1 MTGPLN
7 AADCKFDSLV
17 HLLETRAADRPQQLA
32 YTFLRDGEVE
42 EAHLSYGELARK
54 ARAVGAWLQERNLQN
69 RNVLLLYPPGLE
81 YIVAFWG
88 CLYAGAV
95 AVPAYPPRRN
105 RHFDRLQTIAADA
118 HSQIALTTSSIREQI
133 QSSLTEAPALSELTW
148 GVTEDL
154 HPQLADSWRA
164 PHLNHST
171 IAFLQYTS
179 GSTATPK
186 GVMVTHGNL
195 LRNEELI
202 RGAFHQNEHSVIV
215 GWLPLY
221 HDMGLIGNVLQ
232 PLYLG
237 ARCILMSPLA
247 FLQQPSRWLR
257 AISRYRG
264 TTSGGPNFAYD
275 LCSQKISREERD
287 SLDLSCWTVA
297 FNGAEPVRADTLQR
311 FVDCFEPCGFKRE
324 AFYPCYGLA
333 EATLFVSGARVKAQP
348 TIKTMQRTAL
358 EKGFAVA
365 DQVEHDLVSLV
376 ACGASQREPHIVIA
390 NPESLASCAPG
401 EVGEVWISGP
411 SVAAGYWNRPEETAN
426 VFQAYL
432 SDSGAGPYL
441 RSGDLGFL
449 ESHELFVTGR
459 IKDLIIIRGRNL
471 YPHDLERTVEKSHPA
486 LRAGGGAAFSIER
499 GGEERLVIVHEIGRH
514 ISSSY
519 DEVIGNIRQSLAEEH
534 EVQPYSVA
542 LVATGVV
549 PKTSSGKTQRRACRE
564 MFLSSTLAVV
574 AVWNASE
581 DEQASETV
589 LNVET
594 EEDLAGYL
602 CTQLASRLGVVS
614 ASIDVRE
621 PITRYGLDSLS
632 AIEMAHAIESEFG
645 VEWPMAALLEGPSL
659 LELAKQLRAR
669 IETAATRTPLGS
681 RAKTETCPLSH
692 GQQALWFL
700 HRLNPK
706 SAAYNVAAAARIQ
719 SPLDTEALKQAFAL
733 LAQRHDVLR
742 TTFDVVDGKPTQ
754 TIHEDRQLPF
764 TETDASSWHEAKFDE
779 WLDEEASR
787 PFDLSSGRLAWRVN
801 LFKRANDEYVL
812 LIVAH
817 HVIVDFWSIAVMW
830 QEVGELY
837 TAQRQSRP
845 ATLPHLQTTYTDYVC
860 RQMELLEGP
869 EGERLWSYWQKQLG
883 DNLPVLNLPAD
894 RPRPPVQSNRGAAY
908 TFKLDSS
915 LTRRLNALAHDH
927 AATLYAT
934 LLAAFETL
942 LYRYTGQ
949 ESFAVGSP
957 SFGRDS
963 VALTDLVG
971 YFVNPLVMRA
981 DFSGEPSFVELLARV
996 RRIALDAL
1004 THQAFPFAL
1013 LVQRLQPERDPSRT
1027 PLFETMFVYQPSQL
1041 LKGESSSAGEAPL
1054 RVKAGELLLESLAL
1068 PQRTAIFDLMMS
1080 VTEVGDTL
1088 LGSIEYSTD
1097 LFDEASIRRMAGH
1110 FQTILEAIVE
1120 NPRQCVSE
1128 LEFLTREEQRQLV
1141 VDWNETALEYDAS
1154 PRLHELFEAQV
1165 ARTPAATALVYRDE
1179 RLSYAELNERANQ
1192 LAHYLRGLGVGP
1204 ETLVGILLERSPLM
1218 IVAMLGVLKSGGAY
1232 VPLDISYPR
1241 ERLQFTLEDADVKVV
1256 LTQSELQ
1263 STLPQTKAEVLVIDE
1278 RGQATLPDLFIPRSS
1293 HEITSQEEGLG
1304 PAVDLAYV
1312 IYTSGSTGRPKGVA
1326 IEHRSA
1332 VAFINWSKQQFSA
1345 EHLAG
1350 VLASTS
1356 ICFDLSIFE
1365 IFVPLS
1371 MGGKIILAANA
1382 LELPSLPAAREV
1394 TLINTVPSAMAE
1406 LVRLNIVP
1414 DSVRVV
1420 NLAGEPLQNAL
1431 VQSVYE
1437 YEHVEHVLNLYGPS
1451 EDTTYST
1458 FTRIERDS
1466 EEAPTI
1472 GRPVANTQAYLL
1484 DAHLQL
1490 VPVGVAGELCL
1501 GGLGLARGYLNRPE
1515 LTAERF
1521 FPDPF
1526 SGRSGARLYRTGD
1539 LARYQQDGR
1548 LEYLGRLDHQLK
1560 LRGFRIELGEIETVL
1575 REHGA
1580 VRDAVVVARETET
1593 GEKQL
1598 MAYVVANLTTKELRD
1613 WLKQKLP
1620 HYMIPAAFVALDK
1633 LPLSP
1638 NGKID
1643 RHALPA
1649 PGALTQD
1656 VETDFI
1662 APRNQIEEIIAG
1674 IWASVLGLEQVGI
1687 HQNFFD
1693 LGGHSLLATQVI
1705 ARINE
1710 ALRVDLP
1717 LSYLFESPTV
1727 AALAERITP
1736 ESSAHYAQPIERVT
1750 RDGALPL
1757 SFAQQRLWFLDQ
1769 LEPGSAAYHV
1779 PILIRLTGS
1788 LDVGTLEQSIR
1799 EVVDRHES
1807 LRTTFRKLKD
1817 GPVQVIAP
1825 PGSFRLDAID
1835 LSATEDAEAEALR
1848 LAQKEALR
1856 LFDLSNGP
1864 LFRATLWR
1872 LNSDVHILLLS
1883 MHHIVADG
1891 WSIGIFVSELS
1902 ALYNAFVTGGPSP
1915 LPTLSCQYVDF
1926 AQWQR
1931 KQLSGDSIATHL
1943 DYWKQRLSGP
1953 LPPVELPGRR
1963 VQSTSNHVSA
1973 ATESREFSKELA
1985 TGVQRLSRQ
1994 RGVTTFM
2001 TLLATFQT
2009 LLHRYTGLDD
2019 IVVGTPVANRTRI
2032 ETESLIG
2039 FFANTLVLRGD
2050 VSGDPSFDDLLARV
2064 RTLTLEAHAHQDVPF
2079 ELLVE
2084 ELQPERNLDRTP
2096 LFQIMLVMQNTPS
2109 AVIDL
2114 PGVRVE
2120 QLHLESTAPKF
2131 DLVLFLKESD
2141 GSLTASWEYNPARFD
2156 AETIRGLASHFET
2169 LLESA
2174 IAEPN
2179 QRISRLK
2186 MLPDGEQHRVVT
2198 EFNETTVEYPR
2209 ASGLHELFEAQV
2221 ARTPAATAI
2230 VYNDERLSYEQLNER
2245 ANQLAHHLRA
2255 RGVGP
2260 ETRVGICLERS
2271 LEMVIGLLGILKAG
2285 AAYVPLDPSYPQE
2298 RLSLMIDEAEIR
2310 TVLTQQRFREIV
2322 SRLCLNGQ
2330 KSLLDTVST
2339 TCDSGWVRSHAAT
2352 DLIKTSVNAA
2362 HPSAIAGG
2370 TDRIQQNSRLLK
2382 QSLVSI
2388 DAICLDADWDEIA
2401 SESKENPALNNGP
2414 GNLAYVIYTSGS
2426 TGKPKGSMITHEGIC
2441 NRLLWMQEA
2450 YQLSTADRVLQKTPY
2465 TFDVS
2470 VWEFFWPLITGARLV
2485 MARPG
2490 GQGDS
2495 RYLVDLIKQQEITT
2509 IHFVPSMLAVFLE
2522 EKGVR
2527 ECRSLKRVICSGEAL
2542 PYELKEKFV
2551 KLLPAEL
2558 HNLYGPTEASVDVT
2572 YWDCRSTI
2580 ERSIVPI
2587 GRPIANTQIY
2597 VLDKNLQAVPLGVSG
2612 ELYIAGIGLA
2622 RGYLKRAD
2630 LTAERFLPDPFGD
2643 EGARIYRTG
2652 DLARYLA
2659 DGNIEYLGRTDHQ
2672 VKLRGFRIELGEIE
2686 SVLNEHPAVQQAVVV
2701 AREERLVTYV
2711 IPDPQRA
2718 APINRLLGLETAGQL
2733 KGLIQFEL
2741 PNQMTI
2747 VCRNRNE
2754 TEFMYEEIFE
2764 DKTYLNFGIE
2774 IPNDACIFDVGA
2786 NIGVFTLFASRLAPR
2801 SRVYSFEPI
2810 SPVFE
2815 ILRRNTEIHG
2825 VNAKL
2830 FDCGLSNVSELSS
2843 FTYYPNVS
2851 LMSGRFADVVEDS
2864 ETVKS
2869 FVLGQR
2875 HGNGAPSAEQL
2886 DELIA
2891 ERLTSESFTC
2901 QLKTLSEVIRDEGV
2915 EKIDLLKIDVEKGEL
2930 EVLEGIEDADW
2941 PKLQQIVME
2950 VHDLDGRIRQVTE
2963 LLRGKGF
2970 TVNVQQDAML
2980 EQTSLY
2986 NLYASRNRQTVSH
2999 KIDKPAEIVWSSRK
3013 LLVNDLRERLKQRL
3027 PEYMVPTDF
3036 VLLAELP
3043 TTSSGKLDRRAL
3055 PDPADI
3061 ALEPTAAYVEPRT
3074 RVEQELAQ
3082 VWAQLLNRTHVS
3094 VTGNFFELGGHSL
3107 LATQVISR
3115 VREMFEIDLPLRS
3128 IFEAKTIANLAERIE
3143 RSVRATGT
3151 SPISLAPRDKALP
3164 LSFAQQRLWFL
3175 DQVVPGN
3182 PAYNIHA
3189 AVRLSGSFNPAA
3201 FAATLNEI
3209 VRRHEIL
3216 RTTFHIIDG
3225 QPTQVI
3231 SPAAEFPLEV
3241 RDSST
3246 NPSTDYTDQLRNLRM
3261 DLTQG
3266 PLLRATLLRLAETEH
3281 VLLLSL
3287 HHIVADGW
3295 SMGVLMQEV
3304 AALYPAFVEAR
3315 PMPLAELPI
3324 QYADF
3329 AVWQRQWL
3337 QGEVLNEQIDYWRQQ
3352 LAGFK
3357 PLELPTDHPRPP
3369 VQNFRGAR
3377 RFFSFPAVIS
3387 NELRA
3392 LSGREGVTLYMT
3404 LLAAWQTLL
3413 HRYTGQNDIVIGTDI
3428 ANRNRR
3434 ELESLIGFFTNQLV
3448 LRVDF
3453 SGYPTFKELLRRVR
3467 EVTLGAYA
3475 HQDLSFEKLVEVLQ
3489 LERTLD
3495 RNPLFQVMFVF
3506 QNTARRDLELPGL
3519 AMRTLEMDEGT
3530 TAFDLTLTIEETA
3543 EGLKGSMRYST
3554 DLFNS
3559 TTIERMIKHF
3569 QNIVRSVVASV
3580 ETPVHALEMYDP
3592 EATKKERTTS
3602 RLKKLTTAKPRA
3614 VTLSGDALFETSYLA
3629 ADRRLPL
3636 VVQFAK
3642 VDLATWARRHEQMIE
3657 AELLRHGAI
3666 LFRGFDVRSLRA
3678 FEDFT
3683 RTVSRELL
3691 EYGERSSP
3699 RTRLSSGIYT
3709 STDHPADQH
3718 IVLHNEQSYTLNWPM
3733 KILFC
3738 CLQPAP
3744 QGGRTPIAGS
3754 REIYRRLD
3762 PALIQ
3767 LFEKKSVMYVR
3778 NYGDGLGLPW
3788 QEVFQTRT
3796 RSEVEEHCRRAAIV
3810 CEWKDGD
3817 RLCTRQLRPAVRSHP
3832 KTGEMVWFNHALF
3845 FHVSSLD
3852 GATQAAFAGL
3862 TADELP
3868 FNTLFGDGTPIDPAL
3883 MEEIREAY
3891 REATVSF
3898 EWQEGDVLMLDN
3910 MLVAHGR
3917 EPFVGPRKV
3926 VVAMADPFQS
3936 ISKPAELRAAAV

>member
-1 MTGPLN
+1 MLSISEQVN

-17 HLLETRAADRPQQLA
+17 QLLETRAADRPKQLA
-32 YTFLRDGEVE
+32 YTFLRDDEVE
-42 EAHLSYGELARK
+42 EANLSYGELARK

-105 RHFDRLQTIAADA
+105 RHFDRLQTIAVDA
-118 HSQIALTTSSIREQI
+118 QAQIALTTSSIRERI
-133 QSSLTEAPALSELTW
+133 RSSLTEAPALSKLTW
-148 GVTEDL
+148 GVTEELDE
-154 HPQLADSWRA
+154 QLADSWQA
-164 PHLNHST
+164 PQLNHST

-186 GVMVTHGNL
+186 GVIVTHGGL
-195 LRNEELI
+195 LQNEELI
-202 RGAFHQNEHSVIV
+202 RGAFHQSEQSVIV

-275 LCSQKISREERD
+275 LCSQKISAEERD

-297 FNGAEPVRADTLQR
+297 FNGAEPVRAETLQR
-311 FVDCFEPCGFKRE
+311 FVDRFGPCGFKRE

-365 DQVEHDLVSLV
+365 DQEPVENDSVSLV
-376 ACGASQREPHIVIA
+376 GCGAAQHEPQIVVA

-401 EVGEVWISGP
+401 EVGEIWISGP

-432 SDSGAGPYL
+432 SDTGAGPYL

-449 ESHELFVTGR
+449 HSDELFVTGR

-471 YPHDLERTVEKSHPA
+471 YPHDVERTVEKSHPS
-486 LRAGGGAAFSIER
+486 LRAGGGAAFSIDS

-514 ISSSY
+514 VTSSY
-519 DEVIGNIRQSLAEEH
+519 DEVIGKIRQSLAEEH
-534 EVQPYSVA
+534 EVQPYAVA

-564 MFLSSTLAVV
+564 MFQSSTLSVV
-574 AVWNASE
+574 AAWNASE
-581 DEQASETV
+581 DEQASTTV
-589 LNVET
+589 SNVET
-594 EEDLAGYL
+594 DLTGYL
-602 CTQLASRLGVVS
+602 RAQLASKLGVAS

-621 PITRYGLDSLS
+621 PITRYGLDSLT
-632 AIEMAHAIESEFG
+632 AIEIAHAIESDFG
-645 VEWPMAALLEGPSL
+645 VEWPMATLLEGPSL
-659 LELAKQLRAR
+659 LELAGQLGER
-669 IETAATRTPLGS
+669 IEAAAARTPIAAS
-681 RAKTETCPLSH
+681 HTKSNTHALSH

-700 HRLNPK
+700 HRMNPE
-706 SAAYNVAAAARIQ
+706 SAAYNVASAVRIHGA
-719 SPLDTEALKQAFAL
+719 LDAEALKQAFAV

-742 TTFDVVDGKPTQ
+742 TTFEVAEGIPTQ
-754 TIHEDRQLPF
+754 RIHEDLSLPF
-764 TETDASSWHEAKFDE
+764 TETDASLWDQAQFDE
-779 WLDEEASR
+779 RLGEEAFR
-787 PFDLSSGRLAWRVN
+787 PFDLSSEQLAWRVN
-801 LFKRANDEYVL
+801 LFKRPNDEYVL

-817 HVIVDFWSIAVMW
+817 HVIVDFWSVALIW

-837 TAQRQSRP
+837 TAQRQARQT
-845 ATLPHLQTTYTDYVC
+845 TLPHLQTNYTDYVG
-860 RQMELLEGP
+860 RQSEMLAGP
-869 EGERLWSYWQKQLG
+869 EGERLWNYWQKQLG
-883 DNLPVLNLPAD
+883 ENLPVLNLPSD

-908 TFKLDSS
+908 TFKLDPS
-915 LTRRLNALAHDH
+915 LTHRLNALKHDH
-927 AATLYAT
+927 GATLYAT

-949 ESFAVGSP
+949 KSFAVGSP
-957 SFGRDS
+957 WSGRDS
-963 VALTDLVG
+963 AALTDLVG

-981 DFSGEPSFVELLARV
+981 DFSGNPSFVELLARV
-996 RRIALDAL
+996 RRTAIDAL
-1004 THQAFPFAL
+1004 AHQAFPFAL

-1041 LKGESSSAGEAPL
+1041 LKGETLASFAAGEAGL
-1054 RVKAGELLLESLAL
+1054 QVKAGELSLESLAL
-1068 PQRTAIFDLMMS
+1068 PQRTAIFDLLLFA
-1080 VTEVGDTL
+1080 TEVGDTL

-1097 LFDEASIRRMAGH
+1097 LFDEASIKRMAGH
-1110 FQTILEAIVE
+1110 FQTILESIVE
-1120 NPRQCVSE
+1120 NPQQRVSE
-1128 LEFLTREEQRQLV
+1128 LEFLTPGEQRQLV
-1141 VDWNETALEYDAS
+1141 VDWNETALEYEAS
-1154 PRLHELFEAQV
+1154 AGLHELFEAQV
-1165 ARTPAATALVYRDE
+1165 ARTPRATALIYNDE
-1179 RLSYAELNERANQ
+1179 RLSYEELNERANQ

-1204 ETLVGILLERSPLM
+1204 EKLVGVLLERTPLM

-1241 ERLQFTLEDADVKVV
+1241 ERLQFTLEDARAHVL
-1256 LTQSELQ
+1256 LTQAEWLDA
-1263 STLPQTKAEVLVIDE
+1263 LPEHETRLVCLDREWPEIARE
-1278 RGQATLPDLFIPRSS
+1278 RTDNPEPSVTDTA
-1293 HEITSQEEGLG
+1293 
-1304 PAVDLAYV
+1304 LAYV

-1332 VAFINWSKQQFSA
+1332 VALIHWAKEEFSA
-1345 EHLAG
+1345 EHLAA

-1356 ICFDLSIFE
+1356 ICFDLSVFE

-1371 MGGKIILAANA
+1371 TGGKIILAANA
-1382 LELPSLPAAREV
+1382 LELPSLTAAREV
-1394 TLINTVPSAMAE
+1394 RLINTVPSAMTE
-1406 LVRLNIVP
+1406 LVRLNGVP
-1414 DSVRVV
+1414 GSVRVV

-1431 VQSVYE
+1431 VQSVYK
-1437 YEHVEHVLNLYGPS
+1437 YEHVEQVLNLYGPS

-1458 FTRIERDS
+1458 WAQIEKGS
-1466 EEAPTI
+1466 EEAPAI

-1490 VPVGVAGELCL
+1490 VPVGVAGELYL
-1501 GGLGLARGYLNRPE
+1501 GGFGLARGYLNRPE

-1521 FPDPF
+1521 VPDPF
-1526 SGRSGARLYRTGD
+1526 SGVPGARLYRTGD

-1575 REHGA
+1575 RENSE
-1580 VRDAVVVARETET
+1580 VRDAVVVAHETET
-1593 GEKQL
+1593 GDKQL
-1598 MAYVVANLTTKELRD
+1598 VAYVVATAALATKTLRAH
-1613 WLKQKLP
+1613 LEQKLP

-1649 PGALTQD
+1649 PGALAQA
-1656 VETDFI
+1656 VETDFV
-1662 APRNQIEEIIAG
+1662 APRNQIEEIVAG
-1674 IWASVLGLEQVGI
+1674 IWASVLSVEQVGI
-1687 HQNFFD
+1687 HSNFFD

-1710 ALRVDLP
+1710 AFHVDLP

-1727 AALAERITP
+1727 AVLGERVNAAIG
-1736 ESSAHYAQPIERVT
+1736 ESDRHNPQPIVRVER
-1750 RDGALPL
+1750 DAPLPL

-1769 LEPGSAAYHV
+1769 LEPGRAAYHV
-1779 PILIRLTGS
+1779 PILIRLTGL
-1788 LDVGTLEQSIR
+1788 LDVSTLEKSVR
-1799 EVVDRHES
+1799 EVINRHES
-1807 LRTTFRKLKD
+1807 LRTTFRKVD
-1817 GPVQVIAP
+1817 ERPVQVIAS
-1825 PGSFRLDAID
+1825 PGAWRLNAID
-1835 LSATEDAEAEALR
+1835 LSAIKEAEAEARR
-1848 LAQKEALR
+1848 LAQKEAL
-1856 LFDLSNGP
+1856 LPFDLSTGP

-1872 LNSDVHILLLS
+1872 LNAGEHILLLS

-1902 ALYNAFVTGGPSP
+1902 ALYNAFAGGRPSP
-1915 LPTLSCQYVDF
+1915 LTELPYQYVDF

-1931 KQLSGDSIATHL
+1931 QQLSGNALATHL
-1943 DYWKQRLSGP
+1943 DYWKRRLRGP
-1953 LPPVELPGRR
+1953 LPPIELPGRR
-1963 VQSTSNHVSA
+1963 VQSPLNNVSA
-1973 ATESREFSKELA
+1973 ATEQSEFPETLY
-1985 TGVQRLSRQ
+1985 TRLQHLSRQ

-2050 VSGDPSFDDLLARV
+2050 VSGDPSFDDLLAAV

-2084 ELQPERNLDRTP
+2084 ELQPERDLDRTP
-2096 LFQIMLVMQNTPS
+2096 LFQIMLVMQNTPP
-2109 AVIDL
+2109 AVMDL

-2120 QLHLESTAPKF
+2120 QLELETTAPKF

-2156 AETIRGLASHFET
+2156 AETIKGLASHFET
-2169 LLESA
+2169 LLANA
-2174 IAEPN
+2174 IADPR
-2179 QRISRLK
+2179 QPISQIK
-2186 MLPDGEQHRVVT
+2186 MLADDEWRHVVT
-2198 EFNETTVEYPR
+2198 ELNETAVEYPR
-2209 ASGLHELFEAQV
+2209 ELGIHELFEAQV
-2221 ARTPAATAI
+2221 ARTPGATALI
-2230 VYNDERLSYEQLNER
+2230 YNEERLSYEQLNER
-2245 ANQLAHHLRA
+2245 ANQLAHYLRA
-2255 RGVGP
+2255 LRVGP
-2260 ETRVGICLERS
+2260 ETLVGICLERS

-2285 AAYVPLDPSYPQE
+2285 AAYVPLEPSYPQE
-2298 RLSLMIDEAEIR
+2298 RLNLMIEEAGIR
-2310 TVLTQQRFREIV
+2310 VVLTQQRFRE
-2322 SRLCLNGQ
+2322 
-2330 KSLLDTVST
+2330 LL
-2339 TCDSGWVRSHAAT
+2339 
-2352 DLIKTSVNAA
+2352 
-2362 HPSAIAGG
+2362 
-2370 TDRIQQNSRLLK
+2370 
-2382 QSLVSI
+2382 SI
-2388 DAICLDADWDEIA
+2388 NAICLDVDWKDIA
-2401 SESKENPALNNGP
+2401 GESKENPAVTTVP

-2426 TGKPKGSMITHEGIC
+2426 TGKPKGSMLTHEGIC
-2441 NRLLWMQEA
+2441 NRLLWMQDA
-2450 YQLSTADRVLQKTPY
+2450 YQLTIADRVLQKTPY

-2495 RYLVDLIKQQEITT
+2495 RYLVETIKQEKITT

-2522 EKGVR
+2522 ERGAG

-2551 KLLPAEL
+2551 KLLSAEL

-2572 YWDCRSTI
+2572 YWDCRSTT
-2580 ERSIVPI
+2580 ERPVVPI

-2597 VLDKNLQAVPLGVSG
+2597 VLDKNLQAVPFGVPG
-2612 ELYIAGIGLA
+2612 ELYIGGIGLA
-2622 RGYLKRAD
+2622 RGYLQRAD
-2630 LTAERFLPDPFGD
+2630 LTAERFLPDPFGV

-2686 SVLNEHPAVQQAVVV
+2686 AALSEHPAVQQAAVV
-2701 AREERLVTYV
+2701 AREENGSKRLVAYV
-2711 IPDPQRA
+2711 VPDPQHA
-2718 APINRLLGLETAGQL
+2718 APISRLLGLEAAGQL
-2733 KGLIQFEL
+2733 KGLTQFEL
-2741 PNQMTI
+2741 PNEMTI

-2754 TEFMYEEIFE
+2754 TEFMYEEIFA
-2764 DKTYLNFGIE
+2764 DKTYLNFGIDV
-2774 IPNDACIFDVGA
+2774 PNDACIFDVGA
-2786 NIGVFTLFASRLAPR
+2786 NIGLFTLFASQLAPQ
-2801 SRVYSFEPI
+2801 SLVYSFEPI

-2815 ILRRNTEIHG
+2815 ILRRNAEIHG

-2830 FDCGLSNVSELSS
+2830 FECGLSNVSEQST

-2851 LMSGRFADVVEDS
+2851 LMSGRFADVVADS

-2869 FVLGQR
+2869 FVMGQD
-2875 HGNGAPSAEQL
+2875 HGNGSPSAAQL

-2891 ERLTSESFTC
+2891 ERLTSEQFTC

-2950 VHDLDGRIRQVTE
+2950 VHDLDGRVKQVTE
-2963 LLRGKGF
+2963 LLSRKGF

-2980 EQTSLY
+2980 EQTNLY
-2986 NLYASRNRQTVSH
+2986 NLYASRHPQTVSQ
-2999 KIDKPAEIVWSSRK
+2999 KIDKPAEVVWSSRK
-3013 LLVNDLRERLKQRL
+3013 LLMKDLREQLKQRL
-3027 PEYMVPTDF
+3027 PEYMVPTAF
-3036 VLLAELP
+3036 VLLAEMP
-3043 TTSSGKLDRRAL
+3043 TTSSGKVDRRAL
-3055 PDPADI
+3055 PDPAEM
-3061 ALEPTAAYVEPRT
+3061 ALEPTAADVEPRT
-3074 RVEQELAQ
+3074 HVELELAQ
-3082 VWAQLLNRTHVS
+3082 MWQQLLNRKRVS
-3094 VTGNFFELGGHSL
+3094 IHDNFFDLGGHSL

-3115 VREMFEIDLPLRS
+3115 VRETFEVDMPLRS
-3128 IFEAKTIANLAERIE
+3128 IFEAKTIADLAERIE
-3143 RSVRATGT
+3143 RSLGASGT
-3151 SPISLAPRDKALP
+3151 SPISRAPRDTALP

-3182 PAYNIHA
+3182 PAYNIQA
-3189 AVRLSGSFNPAA
+3189 AVRLTGSLNLEA
-3201 FAATLNEI
+3201 FASTLNEI
-3209 VRRHEIL
+3209 VQRHEIL
-3216 RTTFHIIDG
+3216 RTTFHIVDG
-3225 QPTQVI
+3225 HPAQVI
-3231 SPAAEFPLEV
+3231 SPVAELSFEI
-3241 RDSST
+3241 RDLST
-3246 NPSTDYTDQLRNLRM
+3246 NPSTDYTEYLRNLRL

-3281 VLLLSL
+3281 VLLLSM

-3295 SMGVLMQEV
+3295 SMGVLVQEV
-3304 AALYPAFVEAR
+3304 AALYPAFVEAK
-3315 PMPLAELPI
+3315 PTPLAELPI

-3337 QGEVLNEQIDYWRQQ
+3337 QGEVLREQLDYWRQQ
-3352 LAGFK
+3352 LAGLK

-3369 VQNFRGAR
+3369 VQSFRGAR
-3377 RFFSFPAVIS
+3377 RFFSIPAEIS

-3392 LSGREGVTLYMT
+3392 LSQREGVTLYMT
-3404 LLAAWQTLL
+3404 LLTAWQTLL
-3413 HRYTGQNDIVIGTDI
+3413 HRYTSQNEIVVGTDI

-3448 LRVDF
+3448 LRTDF
-3453 SGYPTFKELLRRVR
+3453 SGNPTFKELLRRVR

-3475 HQDLSFEKLVEVLQ
+3475 HQDLPFEKLVEVLQ
-3489 LERTLD
+3489 LERTFD

-3506 QNTARRDLELPGL
+3506 QNTPMRDLELPGL
-3519 AMRTLEMDEGT
+3519 SMHTLEIDEGT
-3530 TAFDLTLTIEETA
+3530 TAFDLTLTMEETD
-3543 EGLKGSMRYST
+3543 EGIKGSMRYST
-3554 DLFNS
+3554 DLFNA
-3559 TTIERMIKHF
+3559 TTIERMMKHF
-3569 QNIVRSVVASV
+3569 QNIVRSIVASV
-3580 ETPVHALEMYDP
+3580 ETPVQALEMYDP
-3592 EATKKERTTS
+3592 EVKKKERTTA
-3602 RLKKLTTAKPRA
+3602 RLKKLSSAKPRA
-3614 VTLSGDALFETSYLA
+3614 VSFSGELLFQKSYLTT
-3629 ADRRLPL
+3629 DQQLPL
-3636 VVQFAK
+3636 VIQSVTE
-3642 VDLATWARRHEQMIE
+3642 VDLATWAKRHEEMIE
-3657 AELLRHGAI
+3657 SELLRHGAI
-3666 LFRGFDVRSLRA
+3666 LFRGFNVNSLRA
-3678 FEDFT
+3678 FDEFT
-3683 RTVSRELL
+3683 RAVSRELL

-3699 RTRLSSGIYT
+3699 RTRLSAGIYT

-3733 KILFC
+3733 KIWFC
-3738 CLQPAP
+3738 CQQPAQ

-3762 PALIQ
+3762 PALIE
-3767 LFEKKSVMYVR
+3767 LFEQKSVMYVR

-3788 QEVFQTRT
+3788 QEVFQTRV
-3796 RSEVEEHCRRAAIV
+3796 RAEVEEHCRRAAIV
-3810 CEWKDGD
+3810 CEWKGGD
-3817 RLCTRQLRPAVRSHP
+3817 RLRTRQVRPPVRTHP
-3832 KTGEMVWFNHALF
+3832 KTGEWVWFNHALF

-3852 GATQAAFAGL
+3852 AATRAAFAGL

-3868 FNTLFGDGTPIDPAL
+3868 FNTLFGDGTPIDPSL

-3898 EWQEGDVLMLDN
+3898 PWQAGDVLMLDN

-3917 EPFVGPRKV
+3917 EPYVGPRKV
-3926 VVAMADPFQS
+3926 VVAMADPVQHIHQS
-3936 ISKPAELRAAAV
+3936 SEVGVAAQVSV

>member
-1 MTGPLN
+1 MLSMSEHAN

-17 HLLETRAADRPQQLA
+17 HLLETRAADQPEQLA

-54 ARAVGAWLQERNLQN
+54 ARAVGAWLQERKLQN

-95 AVPAYPPRRN
+95 AVPAYPPSRN
-105 RHFDRLQTIAADA
+105 RHFDRLQTIATDA
-118 HSQIALTTSSIREQI
+118 QAQIALTTSAIRERI
-133 QSSLTEAPALSELTW
+133 QSPALSKITW
-148 GVTEDL
+148 GVTEELDE
-154 HPQLADSWRA
+154 QLAGSWRA
-164 PHLNHST
+164 PQVNHST
-171 IAFLQYTS
+171 LAFLQYTS

-186 GVMVTHGNL
+186 GVMVTHGGL
-195 LRNEELI
+195 LHNEELI
-202 RGAFHQNEHSVIV
+202 RHAFHQSEHSVIV

-275 LCSQKISREERD
+275 LCSQKISEAERD
-287 SLDLSCWTVA
+287 ALDLSCWTVA
-297 FNGAEPVRADTLQR
+297 FNGAEPVRAETLQR
-311 FVDCFEPCGFKRE
+311 FVDFFEPCGFKRE

-348 TIKTMQRTAL
+348 TIKTIQRTAL
-358 EKGFAVA
+358 ERGFAVA
-365 DQVEHDLVSLV
+365 GQEPVEHDLVSLV
-376 ACGASQREPHIVIA
+376 GCGASQREPQIVVA

-401 EVGEVWISGP
+401 EVGEIWISGP

-426 VFQAYL
+426 VFEAYL

-449 ESHELFVTGR
+449 QSDELFVTGR

-471 YPHDLERTVEKSHPA
+471 YPHDLERTVEKSHPS
-486 LRAGGGAAFSIER
+486 LRAGGGAAFSIDH

-514 ISSSY
+514 VSSSY
-519 DEVIGNIRQSLAEEH
+519 DAVIGNIRQSLAEEH
-534 EVQPYSVA
+534 EVQPQSVA
-542 LVATGVV
+542 LVATGAV
-549 PKTSSGKTQRRACRE
+549 PKTSSGKTQRSACRE
-564 MFLSSTLAVV
+564 MFLSSTLPVV
-574 AVWNASE
+574 AAWNASG
-581 DEQASETV
+581 DDQASEAV

-594 EEDLAGYL
+594 EEELAGYL
-602 CTQLASRLGVVS
+602 RAQLASRLGVDT

-621 PITRYGLDSLS
+621 PITRYGLDSLA
-632 AIEMAHAIESEFG
+632 AIEIAHAIESDFG
-645 VEWPMAALLEGPSL
+645 VQWPMAMLLEGPSL
-659 LELAKQLRAR
+659 LELATQLGAR
-669 IETAATRTPLGS
+669 IKGTAASRPVAAS
-681 RAKTETCPLSH
+681 RAKSNTYALSH

-719 SPLDTEALKQAFAL
+719 GELDTEVLKQAFAG

-742 TTFDVVDGKPTQ
+742 TTFDVAEGTPTQ
-754 TIHEDRQLPF
+754 RIHADLSLHF
-764 TETDASSWHEAKFDE
+764 TETDASSSDQAEFDE
-779 WLDEEASR
+779 WLAKEASR
-787 PFDLSSGRLAWRVN
+787 PFDLSSGRLPWRVN
-801 LFKRANDEYVL
+801 LFKRPSDEYVL

-817 HVIVDFWSIAVMW
+817 HVIVDFWSLAVIW

-837 TAQRQSRP
+837 TAQRQARP
-845 ATLPHLQTTYTDYVC
+845 ATLPPLQTNYTDYVGH
-860 RQMELLEGP
+860 QSEMLAGP
-869 EGERLWSYWQKQLG
+869 EGEHLWNYWQKQLG
-883 DNLPVLNLPAD
+883 ENLPVLNLPSD
-894 RPRPPVQSNRGAAY
+894 RPRSLVQSNRGAAY
-908 TFKLDSS
+908 TFKLDPS
-915 LTRRLNALAHDH
+915 LTGRLNALAHDH
-927 AATLYAT
+927 GATLYAT

-957 SFGRDS
+957 SSGRDS
-963 VALTDLVG
+963 AALADMVG

-981 DFSGEPSFVELLARV
+981 DFSGDLSFVELLARV
-996 RRIALDAL
+996 RRTALDAL
-1004 THQAFPFAL
+1004 AHQAFPFAL

-1041 LKGESSSAGEAPL
+1041 LKGDALASFAGGEAGL

-1068 PQRTAIFDLMMS
+1068 PQRTALFDLMVS
-1080 VTEVGDTL
+1080 ATEVGETL

-1110 FQTILEAIVE
+1110 FQTILESIVE
-1120 NPRQCVSE
+1120 NPQQRVSKLE
-1128 LEFLTREEQRQLV
+1128 LVTPDEKHQLI
-1141 VDWNETALEYDAS
+1141 VDWNAARIDY
-1154 PRLHELFEAQV
+1154 PREQCMHELFEAQV
-1165 ARTPAATALVYRDE
+1165 ARSPQATALVYQNE
-1179 RLSYAELNERANQ
+1179 RLSYAELNERANHV
-1192 LAHYLRGLGVGP
+1192 AHYLRTLGVGP
-1204 ETLVGILLERSPLM
+1204 ETLVGILLERTPVML
-1218 IVAMLGVLKSGGAY
+1218 VGMLGVLKAGGAY
-1232 VPLDISYPR
+1232 VPLDINYPR
-1241 ERLQFTLEDADVKVV
+1241 ERLQFMLEDSDVKVV
-1256 LTQSELQ
+1256 LTQSGLH
-1263 STLPQTKAEVLVIDE
+1263 STLPQTQAEVLVIDE
-1278 RGQATLPDLFIPRSS
+1278 RGQATLPDLFIPQSNQATEPR
-1293 HEITSQEEGLG
+1293 TSQEEGLA
-1304 PAVDLAYV
+1304 PAVEDLRVCANNLAYV

-1332 VAFINWSKQQFSA
+1332 VAFIHWAQEQFSA
-1345 EHLAG
+1345 EQLAG
-1350 VLASTS
+1350 VFASTS
-1356 ICFDLSIFE
+1356 ICFDLSVFE

-1371 MGGKIILAANA
+1371 TGGKIILAANA
-1382 LELPSLPAAREV
+1382 LELPSVAAAREV
-1394 TLINTVPSAMAE
+1394 TLINTVPSAMTE
-1406 LVRLNIVP
+1406 LVRLKGVP
-1414 DSVRVV
+1414 ASVRVV

-1437 YEHVEHVLNLYGPS
+1437 YEHVEQVLNLYGPS

-1458 FTRIERDS
+1458 WTRIEKGS

-1472 GRPVANTQAYLL
+1472 GHPVANTQAYLL

-1490 VPVGVAGELCL
+1490 VPVGAAGELYL
-1501 GGLGLARGYLNRPE
+1501 GGFGLARGYLNRPE

-1521 FPDPF
+1521 VPDPF
-1526 SGRSGARLYRTGD
+1526 SGVPGARLYRTGD

-1575 REHGA
+1575 RENSA
-1580 VRDAVVVARETET
+1580 VRDAVVVAHETAT
-1593 GEKQL
+1593 GDKQL
-1598 MAYVVANLTTKELRD
+1598 VAYVVANGSLATEALRAH
-1613 WLKQKLP
+1613 LKQKLP

-1643 RHALPA
+1643 RQALPA

-1656 VETDFI
+1656 VETDFV

-1674 IWASVLGLEQVGI
+1674 IWASVLGLEQAGV
-1687 HQNFFD
+1687 HNNFFH

-1710 ALRVDLP
+1710 TFQVDLP

-1727 AALAERITP
+1727 AVLAERVTAATQ
-1736 ESSAHYAQPIERVT
+1736 ESGMHHAPPIVKVER
-1750 RDGALPL
+1750 DAPLPL
-1757 SFAQQRLWFLDQ
+1757 SFAQQRLWFLHQ

-1788 LDVGTLEQSIR
+1788 LEVRTLEQSIR
-1799 EVVDRHES
+1799 EIIDRHES
-1807 LRTTFRKLKD
+1807 LRTTFKNVNERA
-1817 GPVQVIAP
+1817 VQVIAP
-1825 PGSFRLDAID
+1825 TGSWRRSWRLGAID
-1835 LSATEDAEAEALR
+1835 LSASEEAEAEALR
-1848 LAQKEALR
+1848 LAQKAAVLP
-1856 LFDLSNGP
+1856 FDLSNGP

-1872 LNSDVHILLLS
+1872 LDVDAHILLLS

-1891 WSIGIFVSELS
+1891 WSIGVFVSELS
-1902 ALYNAFVTGGPSP
+1902 ALYNAFAGGRPSP
-1915 LPTLSCQYVDF
+1915 LAELPCQYVDF

-1931 KQLSGDSIATHL
+1931 QQLSGDALAAHL
-1943 DYWKQRLSGP
+1943 AYWKQRLSGP
-1953 LPPVELPGRR
+1953 LPPIELPGRR
-1963 VQSTSNHVSA
+1963 VLSTNQVSA
-1973 ATESREFSKELA
+1973 ATEQMPLPEHLYTA
-1985 TGVQRLSRQ
+1985 LQRLTRQ

-2032 ETESLIG
+2032 ETESLVG

-2050 VSGDPSFDDLLARV
+2050 VSGDPSFDELLARV

-2084 ELQPERNLDRTP
+2084 ELQPERDLNRTP
-2096 LFQIMLVMQNTPS
+2096 LFQIMLVMQNTPP
-2109 AVIDL
+2109 AVMDL

-2120 QLHLESTAPKF
+2120 QLELESTAPKF

-2156 AETIRGLASHFET
+2156 AETIKGLASHFET

-2174 IAEPN
+2174 IADPD

-2186 MLPDGEQHRVVT
+2186 MLADDERHSIVT
-2198 EFNETTVEYPR
+2198 GLNETAVEYPR
-2209 ASGLHELFEAQV
+2209 ASGLHKLFEAQM
-2221 ARTPAATAI
+2221 ARTPGATAL
-2230 VYNDERLSYEQLNER
+2230 VHNNERLSYEELNAR
-2245 ANQLAHHLRA
+2245 ANQLAHYLRGLGA
-2255 RGVGP
+2255 GS
-2260 ETRVGICLERS
+2260 ETLVGICLERS

-2298 RLSLMIDEAEIR
+2298 RQSLMIEEAGIR
-2310 TVLTQQRFREIV
+2310 VVLTTQRFREM
-2322 SRLCLNGQ
+2322 L
-2330 KSLLDTVST
+2330 
-2339 TCDSGWVRSHAAT
+2339 
-2352 DLIKTSVNAA
+2352 SV
-2362 HPSAIAGG
+2362 
-2370 TDRIQQNSRLLK
+2370 
-2382 QSLVSI
+2382 
-2388 DAICLDADWDEIA
+2388 DAISLDADWNLIA
-2401 SESKENPALNNGP
+2401 LESKANPATNTVP
-2414 GNLAYVIYTSGS
+2414 GNVAYVIYTSGS

-2450 YQLSTADRVLQKTPY
+2450 YQLTTADRVLQKTPY

-2495 RYLVDLIKQQEITT
+2495 RYLVDVIKQQEITT
-2509 IHFVPSMLAVFLE
+2509 LHFVPSMLAVFLDE
-2522 EKGVR
+2522 RGAR
-2527 ECRSLKRVICSGEAL
+2527 DCRSLKRVICSGEAL

-2572 YWDCRSTI
+2572 YWDCRSAI
-2580 ERSIVPI
+2580 EPPVVPI

-2612 ELYIAGIGLA
+2612 ELYIGGIGLA

-2630 LTAERFLPDPFGD
+2630 LTAERFLPDPFGVD
-2643 EGARIYRTG
+2643 AARIYRTG

-2686 SVLNEHPAVQQAVVV
+2686 SALHEHPAVQQAVVV
-2701 AREERLVTYV
+2701 AREESSGDKRLVAYV
-2711 IPDPQRA
+2711 VPDPQRA
-2718 APINRLLGLETAGQL
+2718 APINRLLGLEAAGQL
-2733 KGLIQFEL
+2733 KDLVQFEL
-2741 PNQMTI
+2741 PNEMTI

-2754 TEFMYEEIFE
+2754 TEFMYEEIFA
-2764 DKTYLNFGIE
+2764 DKTYLNFGID
-2774 IPNDACIFDVGA
+2774 IPDDACIFDVGA
-2786 NIGVFTLFASRLAPR
+2786 NIGLFTLFASRLAPR
-2801 SRVYSFEPI
+2801 AQVYAFEPI
-2810 SPVFE
+2810 APVFE

-2830 FDCGLSNVSELSS
+2830 FECGLSNVSEQSS

-2851 LMSGRFADVVEDS
+2851 LMSGRFADVVADG

-2869 FVLGQR
+2869 FVMGQQ
-2875 HGNGAPSAEQL
+2875 HGNGSPSAGQL

-2891 ERLTSESFTC
+2891 ERLTSERLTC

-2915 EKIDLLKIDVEKGEL
+2915 QKIDLLKIDVEKGEL
-2930 EVLEGIEDADW
+2930 EVLAGIDAADW
-2941 PKLQQIVME
+2941 PKIQQIVME
-2950 VHDLDGRIRQVTE
+2950 VHDLDGRVRQVTE
-2963 LLRGKGF
+2963 LLSRHGF
-2970 TVNVQQDAML
+2970 EVNVQQDAML
-2980 EQTSLY
+2980 KQTNLY
-2986 NLYASRNRQTVSH
+2986 NLYASRNRKTVSH
-2999 KIDKPAEIVWSSRK
+2999 RIDKPAEVVWSSRK
-3013 LLVNDLRERLKQRL
+3013 LLVQDLRERLKERL
-3027 PEYMVPTDF
+3027 PEYMVPADF

-3043 TTSSGKLDRRAL
+3043 ATSSGKVDRRAL
-3055 PDPADI
+3055 PDPAEV
-3061 ALEPTAAYVEPRT
+3061 ALEPAAAYVEPRT
-3074 RVEQELAQ
+3074 RVELQLAQ
-3082 VWAQLLNRTHVS
+3082 IWQELLNRKHVS
-3094 VTGNFFELGGHSL
+3094 VHDNFFELGGHSL
-3107 LATQVISR
+3107 LAMQVISR
-3115 VREMFEIDLPLRS
+3115 VSETFEIDIPLRS
-3128 IFEAKTIANLAERIE
+3128 IFEAKTIAELAERIE
-3143 RSVRATGT
+3143 RSKGT
-3151 SPISLAPRDKALP
+3151 VTMSPIPRASRDNALP

-3175 DQVVPGN
+3175 DQVAPGN
-3182 PAYNIHA
+3182 PAYNIQA
-3189 AVRLSGSFNPAA
+3189 AVRLSGPLNVAA
-3201 FAATLNEI
+3201 FASTLNEI
-3209 VRRHEIL
+3209 VQRHEIL
-3216 RTTFHIIDG
+3216 RTTFHIVDG

-3231 SPAAEFPLEV
+3231 SPVAEL
-3241 RDSST
+3241 SLT
-3246 NPSTDYTDQLRNLRM
+3246 NPSTDYTDNLRNLWMDFASEEARKPF
-3261 DLTQG
+3261 DLTQR

-3281 VLLLSL
+3281 VLLLSV

-3295 SMGVLMQEV
+3295 SMGVLVEEV
-3304 AALYPAFVEAR
+3304 ATLYPAFVEAK
-3315 PMPLAELPI
+3315 PSPLAELPI

-3329 AVWQRQWL
+3329 AAWQRQWL
-3337 QGEVLNEQIDYWRQQ
+3337 QGEVLHEQLDYWHQQ
-3352 LAGFK
+3352 LAGLK

-3369 VQNFRGAR
+3369 AQSFRGAR
-3377 RFFSFPAVIS
+3377 RFFSFPAEIS

-3392 LSGREGVTLYMT
+3392 LSQREGVTLYMT

-3413 HRYTGQNDIVIGTDI
+3413 HRYTGQNEIVVGTDI

-3448 LRVDF
+3448 LRADF
-3453 SGYPTFKELLRRVR
+3453 SGNPTFKELLRRVR

-3475 HQDLSFEKLVEVLQ
+3475 HQDLPFEKLVEVLQ

-3506 QNTARRDLELPGL
+3506 QNTPMRDLELPGL
-3519 AMRTLEMDEGT
+3519 SLRPLEVDEGT
-3530 TAFDLTLTIEETA
+3530 TAFDLTLTMEETA
-3543 EGLKGSMRYST
+3543 EGIKGSMRYST
-3554 DLFNS
+3554 DLFNA
-3559 TTIERMIKHF
+3559 TTIERMMKHF
-3569 QNIVRSVVASV
+3569 QNIVRSIVASV
-3580 ETPVHALEMYDP
+3580 EIPVQALQMYDA
-3592 EATKKERTTS
+3592 EVSKKERTTS
-3602 RLKKLTTAKPRA
+3602 RLKKLTSVKPRA
-3614 VTLSGDALFETSYLA
+3614 LNVSGDALFQTSYLTQ
-3629 ADRRLPL
+3629 DQQLPL
-3636 VVQFAK
+3636 VIQSSFTE
-3642 VDLATWARRHEQMIE
+3642 VDLATWAKRHEEMIE
-3657 AELLRHGAI
+3657 AELLRHGAL
-3666 LFRGFDVRSLRA
+3666 LFRGFNVNSLHV
-3678 FEDFT
+3678 FEEFT
-3683 RTVSRELL
+3683 RAVSHELL

-3699 RTRLSSGIYT
+3699 RTRISAGIYT
-3709 STDHPADQH
+3709 STDHPADQQ

-3733 KILFC
+3733 KIWFC
-3738 CLQPAP
+3738 CQQPAQ

-3762 PALIQ
+3762 PALIR
-3767 LFEKKSVMYVR
+3767 LFEQKSVMYVR

-3788 QEVFQTRT
+3788 QEVFQTRV
-3796 RSEVEEHCRRAAIV
+3796 RAEVEEHCRRAAIV

-3817 RLCTRQLRPAVRSHP
+3817 RLCTRQLRPAVRTHP
-3832 KTGEMVWFNHALF
+3832 KTGEWVWFNHALF

-3852 GATQAAFAGL
+3852 AKTQAAFAGL

-3868 FNTLFGDGTPIDPAL
+3868 FNTLFGDGTPIDPSL

-3898 EWQEGDVLMLDN
+3898 PWQAGDVLMLDN

-3926 VVAMADPFQS
+3926 VVAMGDPFREIYQPS
-3936 ISKPAELRAAAV
+3936 EMHAAAQA